1 MALRDETRQRPAL
14 ATGHERGR
22 LSAMPRAEAEVP
34 REPTAGAR
42 DDEAERQRFLDAIAE
57 GIADADAGRVH
68 THAEVVAR
76 MRARF
81 AARSK

>member
-1 MALRDETRQRPAL
+1 
-14 ATGHERGR
+14 
-22 LSAMPRAEAEVP
+22 MPGAKASVP
-34 REPTAGAR
+34 GEPSAGAR

-68 THAEVVAR
+68 THAEVVDR

>member
-1 MALRDETRQRPAL
+1 MPGAKASVPAES
-14 ATGHERGR
+14 TVG
-22 LSAMPRAEAEVP
+22 P
-34 REPTAGAR
+34 R
-42 DDEAERQRFLDAIAE
+42 DDEAERQRFLDAVAE

-68 THAEVVAR
+68 SHAEVVAR